1 MMPLKNSQRITPNNL
16 ISGHLNGFKPYHHWE
31 VLQKSTVTRSKSL
44 AGSVSNGSQSA
55 LPVPLFFFLVARH
68 EHRSFQDGGL
78 SGWVGGLTR
87 EI

>member
-55 LPVPLFFFLVARH
+55 LPVPLFFFFWWRAMSTEASKMEAYL
-68 EHRSFQDGGL
+68 DGL
-78 SGWVGGLTR
+78 AV
-87 EI
+87 